1 MKESKLPFINPSLT
15 ITGEL
20 LIVGSSNSL
29 LNNYGGLIDSFQ
41 TVFRFNRAPLIGYE
55 KHVGSKTNFRIL
67 NNHVFENIN
76 PGKEFSNQQKSFIR
90 KIENTNILRIG
101 PGKVNRKAIEYFERK
116 KNEVYLF
123 DYEYA
128 EELKQKVNFN
138 STKNMSVGAI
148 MISLSL
154 ISGIKTNIIGFDLD
168 EREVTHY
175 WEQRPKKM
183 SLSHD
188 FSFEKTWINNLVK
201 ENKINSL
208 N

>member
-1 MKESKLPFINPSLT
+1 MKESILPFINPDLT
-15 ITGEL
+15 VKGEL
-20 LIVGSSNSL
+20 LIVGNSNSL

-55 KHVGSKTNFRIL
+55 DHVGTKTNFRIL

-76 PGKEFSNQQKSFIR
+76 PGKEYSNQPKSFIR
-90 KIENTNILRIG
+90 KIKNTNILRIG
-101 PGKVNRKAIEYFERK
+101 PGEVNRKAIKHFERK

-123 DYEYA
+123 DYQYA
-128 EELKQKVNFN
+128 DELKQKVNFN

-168 EREVTHY
+168 KRDVTHY

-183 SLSHD
+183 SISHD
-188 FSFEKTWINNLVK
+188 FSFEKNWISTLVK

>member
-1 MKESKLPFINPSLT
+1 MKESILPFINPDLT
-15 ITGEL
+15 LKGEL
-20 LIVGSSNSL
+20 LIVGNSNSL

-55 KHVGSKTNFRIL
+55 EHVGSKTNFRIL

-76 PGKEFSNQQKSFIR
+76 VGKEYSNQPKSFIR
-90 KIENTNILRIG
+90 KINNTNILRIG
-101 PGKVNRKAIEYFERK
+101 PGEVNKKTIKYFERK

-128 EELKQKVNFN
+128 EKLKQQVNFN
-138 STKNMSVGAI
+138 SAKNMSVGAI

-154 ISGIKTNIIGFDLD
+154 ISGLKTNIIGFDLD
-168 EREVTHY
+168 KRDVTHY

-188 FSFEKTWINNLVK
+188 FLFEKNWMNNLVT

>member
-1 MKESKLPFINPSLT
+1 MKESILPFINPDLT
-15 ITGEL
+15 VKGEL
-20 LIVGSSNSL
+20 LIVGNSNSL

-55 KHVGSKTNFRIL
+55 DHVGTKTNFRIL

-76 PGKEFSNQQKSFIR
+76 VGKEYSNQPKSFIR
-90 KIENTNILRIG
+90 KINNTNILRIG
-101 PGKVNRKAIEYFERK
+101 PGEVNKKTIKYFERK

-128 EELKQKVNFN
+128 EKLKQQVNFN
-138 STKNMSVGAI
+138 SAKNMSVGAI

-154 ISGIKTNIIGFDLD
+154 ISGLKTNIIGFDLD
-168 EREVTHY
+168 KRDVTHY

-188 FSFEKTWINNLVK
+188 FLFEKNWMNNLVT